1 MSKPFSFSVFRNYF
15 QLAKPKITFPVTL
28 SALTGFL
35 LYQGS
40 FSSPWVSMA
49 AGVFL
54 MAAGSSAINQV
65 QESGPDR
72 KMARTRHRPIP
83 SLKVSPVRASIFA
96 ACLSMIGLA
105 LLLAYSGPLP
115 TLVAFVTLGWYNG
128 VYTFLKRLTAFAVV
142 PGSLV
147 GALPP
152 FIGWT
157 AAGGQILH
165 PHILLVGFFFF
176 IGQIP
181 HFWLIILRYDKE
193 YRMAG
198 FPVLSDL
205 LIHEQ
210 IYRLTF
216 VWVVATVLS
225 GIMLIYF
232 EIITLLPAIIILFIA
247 SALLL
252 GYFVAWLRI
261 KSEKEKIKAFVFI
274 NSYYL
279 MVMFLIIINS
289 LLR

>member
-1 MSKPFSFSVFRNYF
+1 MSKTGIFLFFLPYL

-35 LYQGS
+35 LYQGA
-40 FSSPWVSMA
+40 FSPSWLALAV
-49 AGVFL
+49 GVFL
-54 MAAGSSAINQV
+54 MAAGSSCINQL
-65 QESGPDR
+65 QEFRLDR
-72 KMARTRHRPIP
+72 MMARTRNRPIP
-83 SLKVSPVRASIFA
+83 SKKVSPLSASI
-96 ACLSMIGLA
+96 LSGIFSISGFVILWLFTSSLSAFIG
-105 LLLAYSGPLP
+105 
-115 TLVAFVTLGWYNG
+115 FVTLAWYNG

-152 FIGWT
+152 IIGWT
-157 AAGGQILH
+157 AAGGQIWH
-165 PHILLVGFFFF
+165 PSILLVAFFFF

-205 LIHEQ
+205 LSYQQ
-210 IYRLTF
+210 IFRLTF

-225 GIMLIYF
+225 GLMLFYF
-232 EIITLLPAIIILFIA
+232 KIITLLPAITMLFVA
-247 SALLL
+247 SFLLL
-252 GYFVAWLRI
+252 FYFVVWLRRA
-261 KSEKEKIKAFVFI
+261 KEKEKLKAFVFI

-279 MVMFLIIINS
+279 LVMILIIISS
-289 LLR
+289 LL